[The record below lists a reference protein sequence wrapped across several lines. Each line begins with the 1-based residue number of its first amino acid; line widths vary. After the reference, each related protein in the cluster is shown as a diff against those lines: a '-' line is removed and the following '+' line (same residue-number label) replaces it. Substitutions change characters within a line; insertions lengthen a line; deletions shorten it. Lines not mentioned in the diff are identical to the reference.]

1 VLAAGYINARTPHQ
15 ARLQSYTRCLVL
27 SLCLCLC
34 LCLSLPLPFSASAS
48 ALARLIHCRAQ
59 AQAQAQAQT
68 QAKAQTRLPL
78 LSTTRQRLLHTAPS
92 PRLPHL
98 PALCS
103 LHDVTTAVPRLRPA
117 RHGLHAVSVPVRRR
131 CPAASAV
138 TAAVAVAVAVA
149 VARLAVLGSRAPLSV
164 ACVACDS
171 RPSRSFAHPL
181 GAAWQPRLAI
191 ASSPLR

>member
-27 SLCLCLC
+27 SLCL
-34 LCLSLPLPFSASAS
+34 SASAS
-48 ALARLIHCRAQ
+48 ASASSASLCLCLCPRSSH
-59 AQAQAQAQT
+59 
-68 QAKAQTRLPL
+68 PL
-78 LSTTRQRLLHTAPS
+78 QSTSTSTSTSTNTSKSSNTTPTPLHHTPTPS
-92 PRLPHL
+92 PHCPVSRLPHL

-138 TAAVAVAVAVA
+138 TVTVAVAVA

-171 RPSRSFAHPL
+171 RPSRSFARPL